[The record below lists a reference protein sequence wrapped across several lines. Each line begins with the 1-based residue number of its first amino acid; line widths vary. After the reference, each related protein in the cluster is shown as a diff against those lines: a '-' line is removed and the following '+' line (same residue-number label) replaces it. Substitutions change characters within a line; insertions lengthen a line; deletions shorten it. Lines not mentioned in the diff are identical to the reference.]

1 MQTYQPSLIAR
12 SDTLL
17 GVCAAIGE
25 DFGFNP
31 TWLRIVFALTVFLNL
46 FLAIGIYC
54 AAGVV
59 VLLTRLLYRS
69 PRKLLVAVPPAVAV
83 EGAPTAAAWPEAD
96 CISAAA

>member
-31 TWLRIVFALTVFLNL
+31 TWLRIVFALMVFFNL

-54 AAGVV
+54 AAGAV
-59 VLLTRLLYRS
+59 VLLTRLIYRS
-69 PRKLLVAVPPAVAV
+69 PRKLLVAAPPAVVV
-83 EGAPTAAAWPEAD
+83 EDAPVVAAWPEED
-96 CISAAA
+96 RIPTAA